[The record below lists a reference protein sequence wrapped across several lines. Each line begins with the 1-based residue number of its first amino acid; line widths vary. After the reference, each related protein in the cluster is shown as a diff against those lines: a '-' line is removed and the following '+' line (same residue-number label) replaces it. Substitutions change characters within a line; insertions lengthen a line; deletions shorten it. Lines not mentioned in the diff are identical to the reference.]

1 MKLYNLASAGFFIA
15 KNPGGK
21 MALSLLA
28 ANNAQTVLAAGIS
41 STATSLTVNAGTGTL
56 FPSPVAGTSF
66 FKLTIIDAA
75 TGSLTEIVHV
85 TARAGDVFTIQRG
98 QEGTVPRAWSANDI
112 AANMMTAGTLSYI
125 LGNFQP
131 LDPTLTALAAL
142 VGVANKL
149 PYFNGDDTAA
159 LTDLTQ
165 VGRDIIGKSSI
176 ADTLTYLGL
185 GKTDSPE
192 FGGLKAPSITLRD
205 GKISLTSSTDGTT
218 LVFTVSGEPV
228 AEIKTGSFF
237 HKKIISA
244 GEVLQSPKY
253 IFRDGDIIFYSGQ
266 NNLVMQV
273 GGKDVATLTPENFYH
288 VKQVAADES
297 LKAPKVVLRDGD
309 VNLIGGANNLVIQVG
324 GNDIA
329 SLTPGNNFFKGKLT
343 AETSLQVGST
353 CILATDGNLTGS
365 KWGGWL
371 DAFMKDGMSTDGNG
385 LWWDAFS
392 SQLQFRV
399 GDWSIPDA
407 AGGAGTSVTFPKAFK
422 NGCLMVIPI
431 PGNGGASQQI
441 GSQSYSASGAVLQK
455 GASDNNP
462 RSGKYLA
469 IGY

>member
-1 MKLYNLASAGFFIA
+1 MATNNFKPFATAANANVTAQADWEALPALLSGFMAGKASSAQVNKAIRQASFIA
-15 KNPGGK
+15 AALAQYTANKSGLDVLDDGDLNGFISKMGTAFGK
-21 MALSLLA
+21 DFQAL
-28 ANNAQTVLAAGIS
+28 
-41 STATSLTVNAGTGTL
+41 
-56 FPSPVAGTSF
+56 
-66 FKLTIIDAA
+66 DA
-75 TGSLTEIVHV
+75 
-85 TARAGDVFTIQRG
+85 
-98 QEGTVPRAWSANDI
+98 
-112 AANMMTAGTLSYI
+112 
-125 LGNFQP
+125 
-131 LDPTLTALAAL
+131 TLTALAGLAT
-142 VGVANKL
+142 GANKL
-149 PYFNGDDTAA
+149 PYFTGNDTAA
-159 LTDLTQ
+159 LTYLTQ
-165 VGRDIIGKSSI
+165 VGRDIIGKSTI
-176 ADTLTYLGL
+176 ADILTYLGL

-228 AEIKTGSFF
+228 AEIKAGSFF

-253 IFRDGDIIFYSGQ
+253 IFRDGDIIFYSDP

-273 GGKDVATLTPENFYH
+273 DGKDVATLTSDSFYH
-288 VKQVAADES
+288 VKQVAAAES
-297 LKAPKVVLRDGD
+297 LKAPKVILRDGD

>member
-1 MKLYNLASAGFFIA
+1 MKPLMPPIDTPDKLFHDGNPATGAEGTIVPAEHLNNEQASIRDLQSEMIAILTAAAMAPDSTAGQ
-15 KNPGGK
+15 
-21 MALSLLA
+21 LLA
-28 ANNAQTVLAAGIS
+28 ALNKLYAPGND
-41 STATSLTVNAGTGTL
+41 TL
-56 FPSPVAGTSF
+56 G
-66 FKLTIIDAA
+66 
-75 TGSLTEIVHV
+75 
-85 TARAGDVFTIQRG
+85 
-98 QEGTVPRAWSANDI
+98 
-112 AANMMTAGTLSYI
+112 
-125 LGNFQP
+125 
-131 LDPTLTALAAL
+131 ALASL
-142 VGVANKL
+142 VGAANKL
-149 PYFNGDDTAA
+149 PYFTGPKGAA
-159 LTDLTQ
+159 LTDLTAFAREILAQ
-165 VGRDIIGKSSI
+165 TDAAGVLSK
-176 ADTLTYLGL
+176 LGL

-218 LVFTVSGEPV
+218 LGFTVSGEAV
-228 AEIKTGSFF
+228 AEIKAGSFF

-253 IFRDGDIIFYSGQ
+253 IFRDGDIIFYSGP

-273 GGKDVATLTPENFYH
+273 GGNDVATLTPGSFYH
-288 VKQVAADES
+288 VKQVAAAES
-297 LKAPKVVLRDGD
+297 LKAPKVILRDGD
-309 VNLIGGANNLVIQVG
+309 VNLVGGENNLVIQVG

-392 SQLQFRV
+392 SQLQFRI
-399 GDWSIPDA
+399 GDFNIADA

-422 NGCLMVIPI
+422 NGCLMVIPV
-431 PGNGGASQQI
+431 PGNGGAAQQI
-441 GSQSYSASGAVLQK
+441 GSQSYSSSGAVLQK
-455 GASDNNP
+455 GASDNSP

>member
-1 MKLYNLASAGFFIA
+1 MATNNFKPFATAANANVTAQADWEALPALLSGFTAGKASSAQINKALRQASFIA
-15 KNPGGK
+15 AALAQYTANKSGLDVLDDGDLNGFITKMSAAFGK
-21 MALSLLA
+21 DYQAL
-28 ANNAQTVLAAGIS
+28 
-41 STATSLTVNAGTGTL
+41 
-56 FPSPVAGTSF
+56 
-66 FKLTIIDAA
+66 DA
-75 TGSLTEIVHV
+75 
-85 TARAGDVFTIQRG
+85 
-98 QEGTVPRAWSANDI
+98 
-112 AANMMTAGTLSYI
+112 
-125 LGNFQP
+125 
-131 LDPTLTALAAL
+131 TLTALAGLAT
-142 VGVANKL
+142 GENKL
-149 PYFNGDDTAA
+149 PYFTDTDKAA
-159 LTDLTQ
+159 QTDLTQ

-176 ADTLTYLGL
+176 ADILTYLGL

-228 AEIKTGSFF
+228 AEIKAGSFF

-253 IFRDGDIIFYSGQ
+253 IFRDGDIIFYSGP

-273 GGKDVATLTPENFYH
+273 DGKDVATLTPENFYH
-288 VKQVAADES
+288 VKQVAAAESLSAPKVILRPGDVNLISGKNNLVTQVGGNDVATLTSDSFYHVKQVAAAES

-371 DAFMKDGMSTDGNG
+371 DAFMK
-385 LWWDAFS
+385 
-392 SQLQFRV
+392 
-399 GDWSIPDA
+399 
-407 AGGAGTSVTFPKAFK
+407 
-422 NGCLMVIPI
+422 
-431 PGNGGASQQI
+431 
-441 GSQSYSASGAVLQK
+441 
-455 GASDNNP
+455 
-462 RSGKYLA
+462 
-469 IGY
+469 

>member
-1 MKLYNLASAGFFIA
+1 MSENNYGALMMKSAIGASDDINAIVQ
-15 KNPGGK
+15 PGIYIIPP
-21 MALSLLA
+21 
-28 ANNAQTVLAAGIS
+28 ANTS
-41 STATSLTVNAGTGTL
+41 SPDATGGVLTVHSGTPILRT
-56 FPSPVAGTSF
+56 FTSDSVIC
-66 FKLTIIDAA
+66 LTS
-75 TGSLTEIVHV
+75 T
-85 TARAGDVFTIQRG
+85 RNNN
-98 QEGTVPRAWSANDI
+98 AWSAWRGPLSRTNPFADI
-112 AANMMTAGTLSYI
+112 KADGSAAIAEALSN
-125 LGNFQP
+125 LG
-131 LDPTLTALAAL
+131 
-142 VGVANKL
+142 
-149 PYFNGDDTAA
+149 
-159 LTDLTQ
+159 
-165 VGRDIIGKSSI
+165 I
-176 ADTLTYLGL
+176 

-228 AEIKTGSFF
+228 AEIKAGSFF

-253 IFRDGDIIFYSGQ
+253 IFRDGDIIFYSGP

-273 GGKDVATLTPENFYH
+273 GGNDVATLTPENFYH
-288 VKQVAADES
+288 VKQVAAAESLSAPKVILRPGDVNLVSGKNNLVTQAGGNDVATLTPDSFYHVKQVAAAES
-297 LKAPKVVLRDGD
+297 LKAPKVILRDGD
-309 VNLIGGANNLVIQVG
+309 VNLISGANNLVIQVG

-399 GDWSIPDA
+399 GDWNIPDA

-431 PGNGGASQQI
+431 PGDGGSSEQI

-455 GASDNNP
+455 GASDKNP

>member
-1 MKLYNLASAGFFIA
+1 MATNNFKPFATAANANVTAQADWEALPALLSGFMAGKASSAQVNKAIRQASFIA
-15 KNPGGK
+15 AALAQYTANKSGLDVLDDGDLNGFISKMGTAFGK
-21 MALSLLA
+21 DFQAL
-28 ANNAQTVLAAGIS
+28 
-41 STATSLTVNAGTGTL
+41 
-56 FPSPVAGTSF
+56 
-66 FKLTIIDAA
+66 DA
-75 TGSLTEIVHV
+75 
-85 TARAGDVFTIQRG
+85 
-98 QEGTVPRAWSANDI
+98 
-112 AANMMTAGTLSYI
+112 
-125 LGNFQP
+125 
-131 LDPTLTALAAL
+131 TLTALAGLAT
-142 VGVANKL
+142 GANKL
-149 PYFNGDDTAA
+149 PYFTGNDTAA

-165 VGRDIIGKSSI
+165 VGRDIIGKSTI
-176 ADTLTYLGL
+176 ADILTYLGL

-228 AEIKTGSFF
+228 AEIKAGSFF

-253 IFRDGDIIFYSGQ
+253 IFRDGDIIFYSGP

-273 GGKDVATLTPENFYH
+273 DGKDVAMLTPENFYH
-288 VKQVAADES
+288 VKQVAAAES
-297 LKAPKVVLRDGD
+297 LKAPKVILRDGD
-309 VNLIGGANNLVIQVG
+309 VNLISGANNLVIQVG

-353 CILATDGNLTGS
+353 CILDTDGNLTGS

-399 GDWSIPDA
+399 GDWNIPDA

-441 GSQSYSASGAVLQK
+441 GSQSYSASGAVIQK

>member
-1 MKLYNLASAGFFIA
+1 MATNNFKPFATAANANVTAQADWEALPALLSGFMAGKASSAQVNKAIRQASFIA
-15 KNPGGK
+15 AALAQYTANKSGMDVLDDGDLNGFISKMGTAFGK
-21 MALSLLA
+21 DFQAL
-28 ANNAQTVLAAGIS
+28 
-41 STATSLTVNAGTGTL
+41 
-56 FPSPVAGTSF
+56 
-66 FKLTIIDAA
+66 DA
-75 TGSLTEIVHV
+75 
-85 TARAGDVFTIQRG
+85 
-98 QEGTVPRAWSANDI
+98 
-112 AANMMTAGTLSYI
+112 
-125 LGNFQP
+125 
-131 LDPTLTALAAL
+131 TLTALAGLAT
-142 VGVANKL
+142 GANKL
-149 PYFNGDDTAA
+149 PYFTGNDTAA

-165 VGRDIIGKSSI
+165 VGRDIIGKSTI
-176 ADTLTYLGL
+176 ADILTYLGL

-228 AEIKTGSFF
+228 AEIKAGSFF

-253 IFRDGDIIFYSGQ
+253 IFRDGDIIFYSGP

-273 GGKDVATLTPENFYH
+273 DGKDVATLTPENFYH
-288 VKQVAADES
+288 VKQVAAAES
-297 LKAPKVVLRDGD
+297 LKAPKVILRDGD

-399 GDWSIPDA
+399 GDWNIPDA